1 MPPFLREAETLDPS
15 MQKCPAL
22 LADSGIAD
30 ESSIT
35 DNAST
40 DSSIDIAQRSGARL
54 VPARPGASF
63 RKHLRTTP
71 HAHDPLA
78 GTRAC
83 TPVSG
88 CVPLALLFRIP
99 LPRIPCHHCRL
110 ESGQQNRV
118 YRSSPSQGCRFV
130 MKRGRECMLS
140 GQSPRD
146 SHGLVERV
154 QTVERI
160 ALPCDIH
167 HDQRTEQERDHKA
180 SGQRSKT
187 RPPVP
192 PPSLDRT

>member
-1 MPPFLREAETLDPS
+1 MELSVVMPPFLREAETLDPS

-40 DSSIDIAQRSGARL
+40 DSSIDIARRSGARVVH
-54 VPARPGASF
+54 VPARPGAGF

-88 CVPLALLFRIP
+88 CVPLAL
-99 LPRIPCHHCRL
+99 
-110 ESGQQNRV
+110 
-118 YRSSPSQGCRFV
+118 
-130 MKRGRECMLS
+130 
-140 GQSPRD
+140 
-146 SHGLVERV
+146 
-154 QTVERI
+154 
-160 ALPCDIH
+160 
-167 HDQRTEQERDHKA
+167 
-180 SGQRSKT
+180 
-187 RPPVP
+187 
-192 PPSLDRT
+192 